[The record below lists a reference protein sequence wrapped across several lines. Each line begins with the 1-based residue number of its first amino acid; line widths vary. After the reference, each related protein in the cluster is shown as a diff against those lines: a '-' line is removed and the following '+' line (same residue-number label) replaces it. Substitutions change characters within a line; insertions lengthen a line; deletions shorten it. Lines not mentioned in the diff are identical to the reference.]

1 MATSAAPDY
10 IGIIKSRC
18 IFA

>member
-1 MATSAAPDY
+1 MATSVAPDY